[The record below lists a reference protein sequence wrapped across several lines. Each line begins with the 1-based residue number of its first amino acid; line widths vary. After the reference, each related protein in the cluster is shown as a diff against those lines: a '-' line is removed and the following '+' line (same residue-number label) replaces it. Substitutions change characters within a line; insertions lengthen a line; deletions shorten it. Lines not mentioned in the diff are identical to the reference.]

1 MSRIRLLRTE
11 SGGFVVE
18 RWPVWA
24 ARLLEHLA
32 VLAAPDPIAPE
43 VKDRLYPAVG
53 DDEKRRAEWARN
65 VHPEL
70 FALVESARTVVIAD
84 LAGAERGTRGALTR
98 LEVPAEHVPAW
109 ISALNTARLHLATL
123 HDIDAGA
130 MRAPSHDLTDE
141 KRGPVGLIDFYGWIQ
156 GLLVESRLAQIDR
169 AAAGGG
175 AKPAGEAPTGDAPA
189 GDEPKRPRKPRAK
202 KPKADEPG
210 DEAPPS
216 GPPSDPASGPAT

>member
-1 MSRIRLLRTE
+1 MSRIRLLRTP

-32 VLAAPDPIAPE
+32 VLAAPDPVAPE

-70 FALVESARTVVIAD
+70 FALLESARTVVIAD
-84 LAGAERGTRGALTR
+84 LAGAQRGTRGSLLR
-98 LEVPAEHVPAW
+98 MEVPPEHVPAW

-175 AKPAGEAPTGDAPA
+175 AKPASEAPASDGPASDAPSD
-189 GDEPKRPRKPRAK
+189 DEAKRPRKPRAK
-202 KPKADEPG
+202 KPKPAEPG
-210 DEAPPS
+210 DEAPP
-216 GPPSDPASGPAT
+216 AGPAT

>member
-1 MSRIRLLRTE
+1 VSRIRLQRLE
-11 SGGFVVE
+11 SGGFVLAG
-18 RWPVWA
+18 WPVWA
-24 ARLLEHLA
+24 ARLLEHLV
-32 VLAAPDPIAPE
+32 VLAAPDPVAPE
-43 VKDRLYPAVG
+43 VKGRLYPAVG

-70 FALVESARTVVIAD
+70 FALVESARTVVLSD
-84 LAGAERGTRGALTR
+84 LVGAKRGKRGSLLR
-98 LEVPAEHVPAW
+98 LEVRPEHVPAW

-169 AAAGGG
+169 AATGGG
-175 AKPAGEAPTGDAPA
+175 AKPASEAPA
-189 GDEPKRPRKPRAK
+189 GDGPASDAPSDDEAKRPRKPRAK
-202 KPKADEPG
+202 KPKPAEPG
-210 DEAPPS
+210 DEAPP
-216 GPPSDPASGPAT
+216 AGPAT

>member
-1 MSRIRLLRTE
+1 MSRIRLLRTP

-70 FALVESARTVVIAD
+70 FALLESARTVVIAD
-84 LAGAERGTRGALTR
+84 LAGAKRGTRGSLLR
-98 LEVPAEHVPAW
+98 MEVPPEHVPAW

-175 AKPAGEAPTGDAPA
+175 AKPASDAPSNASSDAA
-189 GDEPKRPRKPRAK
+189 GGDKPKRPRKPRAK
-202 KPKADEPG
+202 KPKPAEPG
-210 DEAPPS
+210 DEAPP
-216 GPPSDPASGPAT
+216 AGPAT